1 MTDYVSVTYC
11 MVGAVAPR
19 VGGLQS
25 TSTGRTWFEPVDS
38 VHPTMVGGCWTDP
51 TPSAFDLQEC
61 SSRWDEGNR
70 VWGEGAGANMLCQFV
85 AISSLL

>member
-1 MTDYVSVTYC
+1 
-11 MVGAVAPR
+11 MVRASGQRPPH
-19 VGGLQS
+19 LI

-61 SSRWDEGNR
+61 PSRWDEGNR
-70 VWGEGAGANMLCQFV
+70 VGGSGMDAV
-85 AISSLL
+85 H